1 MRRTQEDRS
10 NSTKSALVSAARE
23 LFGERGYT
31 AVPAADIVRAAGVSR
46 GALYHHF
53 GDKQGLFR
61 AVLESLEHEVTAEVA
76 AAMADAPDF
85 GTTMVVALRA
95 FLDAC
100 GRAEVR
106 QISLTDAP
114 AVLGWA
120 AWREIEAQHGL
131 ALITSGFEQAV
142 EEGLLPPQPVEVL
155 AQLVLSAVIEGA
167 LLIAAAE
174 DPVAARANT
183 EQVLAAW
190 FLGLGSRY
198 PGQGFFP
205 E

>member
-1 MRRTQEDRS
+1 
-10 NSTKSALVSAARE
+10 
-23 LFGERGYT
+23 
-31 AVPAADIVRAAGVSR
+31 
-46 GALYHHF
+46 
-53 GDKQGLFR
+53 
-61 AVLESLEHEVTAEVA
+61 
-76 AAMADAPDF
+76 
-85 GTTMVVALRA
+85 MVVALRA

-106 QISLTDAP
+106 KISLTDAP

-142 EEGLLPPQPVEVL
+142 QEGLLPPQLVEVL

-174 DPVAARANT
+174 DLPRGQTRNRRWPHGSSVYSA
-183 EQVLAAW
+183 
-190 FLGLGSRY
+190 LGTPAPCRNRSSSRWRPGSRVGGPTARSGGFRRS
-198 PGQGFFP
+198 PGAGELGP
-205 E
+205 TCDDGHL